1 LFWRRGYPLD
11 GQSASRY
18 AAGTDAGETLGMIAM
33 LSRVRTTT
41 LALSTAAYIAFSA
54 VALGQ
59 EGAPPSLDVPYV
71 PTPPEVVD
79 RMLDMAAVK
88 AGDYVIDLGCG
99 DGRIAIAA
107 AKRGAKAL
115 GVDIDPRRIE
125 DANENAKKEAIVTKV
140 SFRQQNLFETEI
152 HEASVISMYL
162 LTSINLKLRPR
173 LLDLKPGTRIVSHAF
188 ELGEW
193 RPDEI
198 AQIGFRHAYLW
209 IVPAKANG
217 RWKVQTKNEAFEL
230 ALEQTFQQ
238 VSGQAYF
245 GGKVVAAY
253 GKLRGSDIELKLV
266 DGLTLRGRIDGDSIQ
281 ATQDA
286 SWQASRIR

>member
-1 LFWRRGYPLD
+1 
-11 GQSASRY
+11 
-18 AAGTDAGETLGMIAM
+18 MIAA
-33 LSRVRTTT
+33 LHRVRVTT
-41 LALSTAAYIAFSA
+41 LALSTAAFIALSA
-54 VALGQ
+54 VALAQ
-59 EGAPPSLDVPYV
+59 DAARPSLDVPYV

-79 RMLDMAAVK
+79 KMLDMAAVK

-115 GVDIDPRRIE
+115 GVDIDPARIQ
-125 DANENAKKEAIVTKV
+125 DANDNARKDGMAAKV

-152 HEASVISMYL
+152 YEASVISMYL

-230 ALEQTFQQ
+230 ELEQSFQQ

-245 GGKVVAAY
+245 GGKVVAAH
-253 GKLRGSDIELKLV
+253 GKMRGSELEVRLV
-266 DGLTLRGRIDGDSIQ
+266 DGLTLRGRVEGDRIQ
-281 ATQDA
+281 ATQDT
-286 SWQASRIR
+286 SWQASRIH